1 MGPDRHMKLIGMWS
15 RGELACSEEFLIALG
30 SGVRPGRVLSH
41 NGVRYSIL
49 ATTIPYDDT
58 RAAWRKRLCAA
69 LPPKPKRHK
78 TAPKATPEEIMA
90 LKDAV
95 GRLTDIPAV
104 MPKEHRSRITFDQ
117 SFDDRK
123 AVLAHQAR
131 RNSWLAD
138 QRAALRLAKDG
149 EVA

>member
-58 RAAWRKRLCAA
+58 RAAWRKRLCAVI
-69 LPPKPKRHK
+69 PPKNH
-78 TAPKATPEEIMA
+78 TTVA
-90 LKDAV
+90 
-95 GRLTDIPAV
+95 
-104 MPKEHRSRITFDQ
+104 
-117 SFDDRK
+117 FDDRR
-123 AVLAHQAR
+123 AAR
-131 RNSWLAD
+131 DHAALRMSWLKS
-138 QRAALRLAKDG
+138 QRAGLRLAKDG
-149 EVA
+149 EAA